1 LRNDSRGTSRS
12 IISSKAWKKTGRGAG
27 KFLIGEMIRR
37 ARDQLKA
44 EEVCLVCHNV
54 NTNALP
60 LYHTLGFKPFDMKPV
75 KDWDGRDMAGIM
87 MKRSAI

>member
-1 LRNDSRGTSRS
+1 
-12 IISSKAWKKTGRGAG
+12 
-27 KFLIGEMIRR
+27 
-37 ARDQLKA
+37 
-44 EEVCLVCHNV
+44 
-54 NTNALP
+54 